1 MTNIREILAANLKE
15 NRRRL
20 GLTQEQFAEKAD
32 VSTHYIAMVETCK
45 AFPTADMLE
54 RLAATIGIETPQLF
68 CIPEEPNEVF
78 ERLLQHGIASIEE
91 AVVKTIQETI
101 ADDCKD
107 KNKA

>member
-54 RLAATIGIETPQLF
+54 RLAATIGIETHQF
-68 CIPEEPNEVF
+68 FSIPEEPNEVF
-78 ERLLQHGIASIEE
+78 ERLLQQGIASIEE
-91 AVVKTIQETI
+91 AVVKTIQETF
-101 ADDCKD
+101 AEDCKS
-107 KNKA
+107 KGKA